1 MAGFP
6 VLSTFIF
13 LLMFSMKSK
22 GFSNGKQK
30 SHLKRPSKK
39 DQRPG
44 VRHPLFE
51 GLQPLTNQ

>member
-51 GLQPLTNQ
+51 GL